1 MVQTVCESGAL
12 SKIGVKMSEFLVVGA
27 GAIGTLVARQLADKG
42 HAVRLVSRSGTDPKV
57 PGVTAVAA
65 DAGDST
71 VLSRLAENTS
81 AIFNCVNP
89 PYHRWASD
97 WPPVANALLA
107 AAESSGAVLVTLSNL
122 YPYGVVTAPMTPST
136 PMLANYEKAQVRAKM
151 WNDALAAHESG
162 RIRATEVRAS
172 DFIGPRSQ
180 SLLGE
185 RVIPNVLKGKA
196 CTVLGAADQPHSWT
210 YINDVAATLIRCAER
225 PDAWGRVWHVP
236 TNPPRT
242 QHQAIDDV
250 ADAAG
255 LPHVKVKVLP
265 SAMLRL
271 LGLFSPLMRELPKTE
286 YQFTAPFVI
295 DDSATRSEL
304 GLEPTPWATVL
315 KDTIAAYNTGAS

>member
-1 MVQTVCESGAL
+1 
-12 SKIGVKMSEFLVVGA
+12 MSEFLVVGA
-27 GAIGTLVARQLADKG
+27 GAIGTLVAGQLAAEG
-42 HAVRLVSRSGTDPKV
+42 HTVKLVSRSGTDPKV
-57 PGVTAVAA
+57 AGVTAVSA
-65 DAGDST
+65 DASDANA
-71 VLSRLAENTS
+71 LRNLAMNCN

-107 AAESSGAVLVTLSNL
+107 AAEASGAVLVTLSNL
-122 YPYGVVTAPMTPST
+122 YPYGAVTAPMTPTT

-151 WNDALAAHESG
+151 WNDALAAHEAG

-180 SLLGE
+180 SVLGD

-196 CTVLGAADQPHSWT
+196 CTVLGDANQPHSWT
-210 YINDVAATLIRCAER
+210 YINDVATTLIRCAER
-225 PDAWGRVWHVP
+225 PEAWGRVWHVP

-242 QHQAIDDV
+242 QRQAIDDV
-250 ADAAG
+250 ANAAG

-265 SAMLRL
+265 SVMLRV
-271 LGLFSPLMRELPKTE
+271 LGLFSPLMRELPKTQ

-304 GLEPTPWATVL
+304 GLEPTPWGTVL
-315 KDTIAAYNTGAS
+315 NNTIAAYAAETP